1 MHFHFI
7 LKPSNLLLEV

>member
-7 LKPSNLLLEV
+7 LFQP